1 MAFSGSGSVLT
12 PTMMRLSITPP
23 VKLSRNQ
30 VIIAVVGLIA
40 LQAAILIAM
49 GREPICKCGYVKLW
63 HGVVMSSENSQHL
76 SDWYSPSHIIHGF
89 IFYGALWLLSRW
101 IPMSIGT
108 RLILAVAIEASW
120 EVVENTDW
128 LINRY
133 RGQTV
138 ALDYYGDSV
147 INSVA
152 DTLFMVVGFFLARW
166 WPIWLTIAVAIAL
179 ELIVGYMIRDNLTLN
194 VLMLLWPVQ
203 CRPRLA
209 GRQVR
214 ASGDC

>member
-1 MAFSGSGSVLT
+1 MARCGS
-12 PTMMRLSITPP
+12 
-23 VKLSRNQ
+23 
-30 VIIAVVGLIA
+30 
-40 LQAAILIAM
+40 
-49 GREPICKCGYVKLW
+49 
-63 HGVVMSSENSQHL
+63 
-76 SDWYSPSHIIHGF
+76 
-89 IFYGALWLLSRW
+89 LSRW

-166 WPIWLTIAVAIAL
+166 WPVWLTIAVAIAL

-203 CRPRLA
+203 VDPRLA

-214 ASGDC
+214 RAPRAGCGCRRS

>member
-1 MAFSGSGSVLT
+1 MKLTRAQVL
-12 PTMMRLSITPP
+12 
-23 VKLSRNQ
+23 
-30 VIIAVVGLIA
+30 IAVVGLIA

-49 GREPICKCGYVKLW
+49 GRAPICKCGYVKLW

-89 IFYGALWLLSRW
+89 IFYGALWILSRW

-120 EVVENTDW
+120 EVIENTDW

-152 DTLFMVVGFFLARW
+152 DTLFMIVGFFLARW
-166 WPIWLTIAVAIAL
+166 WPVWLTVAVAIAF
-179 ELIVGYMIRDNLTLN
+179 ELIVGYVIRDNLTLN

-203 CRPRLA
+203 AVLDWQA
-209 GRQVR
+209 GR
-214 ASGDC
+214 

>member
-1 MAFSGSGSVLT
+1 MNRSVSAVFFI
-12 PTMMRLSITPP
+12 RLILSLAKGKTRTLLITGGAVATGNALLADH
-23 VKLSRNQ
+23 VKRLRQYGWTRRDFAEIEGRNSR
-30 VIIAVVGLIA
+30 LDE

-89 IFYGALWLLSRW
+89 LFYAGLWLLSRW

-120 EVVENTDW
+120 EVIENTDW

-133 RGQTV
+133 RGQTET
-138 ALDYYGDSV
+138 G
-147 INSVA
+147 
-152 DTLFMVVGFFLARW
+152 TLTSGTTPTCSAAA
-166 WPIWLTIAVAIAL
+166 PIC
-179 ELIVGYMIRDNLTLN
+179 N
-194 VLMLLWPVQ
+194 
-203 CRPRLA
+203 
-209 GRQVR
+209 
-214 ASGDC
+214 